1 MGDNVVVAD
10 VAEWAQGLDEVGGLI
25 GARFAR
31 AEPRTNAMVY
41 LQGLLSGVERKNSWT
56 ISEQAGQKT
65 PDAMQRLLSTTD
77 WDLDALRDDLR
88 AYVVSYLGDP
98 DGVLVVDETGF
109 LKKGTRSAGV
119 ARQYSGTAGR
129 TENCQVGVFLT
140 YATSYGRTF
149 LDRELYLPKAWTE
162 DRCRCAAAG
171 IPSEHGFATKPELAA
186 TMIARTV
193 EGHVPARW
201 VTADAVY
208 GQVWAFRRAVEETGL
223 HYVLGLPASQAVWP
237 KAWSLA
243 WHQVRAREL
252 IASLPAQAWRV
263 RTAGDGAKGQR
274 RYSWA
279 RARVTGM
286 LDPVGEYWLLARR
299 SISDPTEIA
308 YHLCFAP
315 PRTGLAELARIT
327 GTRWAIEETFQS
339 AKGQTGLDQYQVR
352 QYTGWYR
359 HITLAMLAH
368 AFLTVTRARAAAKRG
383 ATSAATAS

>member
-1 MGDNVVVAD
+1 M
-10 VAEWAQGLDEVGGLI
+10 
-25 GARFAR
+25 
-31 AEPRTNAMVY
+31 
-41 LQGLLSGVERKNSWT
+41 
-56 ISEQAGQKT
+56 
-65 PDAMQRLLSTTD
+65 
-77 WDLDALRDDLR
+77 
-88 AYVVSYLGDP
+88 
-98 DGVLVVDETGF
+98 
-109 LKKGTRSAGV
+109 
-119 ARQYSGTAGR
+119 
-129 TENCQVGVFLT
+129 
-140 YATSYGRTF
+140 
-149 LDRELYLPKAWTE
+149 
-162 DRCRCAAAG
+162 
-171 IPSEHGFATKPELAA
+171 
-186 TMIARTV
+186 
-193 EGHVPARW
+193 
-201 VTADAVY
+201 TADAVY
-208 GQVWAFRRAVEETGL
+208 GQAWAFRRAVEETGL

-308 YHLCFAP
+308 YYLCFAP
-315 PRTGLAELARIT
+315 PRVGLTELARIA
-327 GTRWAIEETFQS
+327 GTRWSIEETFQT

>member
-31 AEPRTNAMVY
+31 AEPRANAMAY

-77 WDLDALRDDLR
+77 WDPDALRDDLR
-88 AYVVSYLGDP
+88 AYVLSYLGDP

-129 TENCQVGVFLT
+129 TENCQIGVFLT
-140 YATSYGRTF
+140 YATALGRTF
-149 LDRELYLPKAWTE
+149 LDRELYLPKAWTD
-162 DRCRCAAAG
+162 DRPRCAAAG
-171 IPSEHGFATKPELAA
+171 IPDERRFATKPELAA
-186 TMIARTV
+186 TMIEAAV
-193 EGHVPARW
+193 AGHVPARW

-208 GQVWAFRRAVEETGL
+208 GQAWSFRRAVEETGL
-223 HYVLGLPASQAVWP
+223 HYVLGVPSTQAVVP
-237 KAWSLA
+237 KAGPLA
-243 WHQVRAREL
+243 WHQVRAKEL

-263 RTAGDGAKGQR
+263 RTAGIGSKGER
-274 RYSWA
+274 RYGWA
-279 RARVTGM
+279 RARINGM
-286 LDPVGEYWLLARR
+286 LDPDGEYWLLARR
-299 SISDPTEIA
+299 SLSDPTEIA
-308 YHLCFAP
+308 YYLCYG
-315 PRTGLAELARIT
+315 PRRVSLAELARIA
-327 GTRWAIEETFQS
+327 GTRWSIEETFQT

-383 ATSAATAS
+383 AAPAVVN

>member
-1 MGDNVVVAD
+1 MGENVVVAD
-10 VAEWAQGLDEVGGLI
+10 VAEWAQGLDEVGELI

-31 AEPRTNAMVY
+31 AEPRANAMAY
-41 LQGLLSGVERKNSWT
+41 LQGLLSGVKRKNSWT

-77 WDLDALRDDLR
+77 WDPDVLRDDLR
-88 AYVVSYLGDP
+88 AYVVSYLGDQ

-129 TENCQVGVFLT
+129 TENCQIGVFLT
-140 YATSYGRTF
+140 YATGHGRTF

-162 DRCRCAAAG
+162 DPDRCAAAG
-171 IPSEHGFATKPELAA
+171 IPDERRFATKPELAA
-186 TMIARTV
+186 TMIEAAV
-193 EGHVPARW
+193 AGHVPARW

-208 GQVWAFRRAVEETGL
+208 GQAWSFRRAVEETGL
-223 HYVLGLPASQAVWP
+223 HYVLGVPASQSVVAKTGP
-237 KAWSLA
+237 LA
-243 WHQVRAREL
+243 WHQVRAKEL
-252 IASLPAQAWRV
+252 IASLPAQAWRA
-263 RTAGDGAKGQR
+263 RTAGIGSKGER
-274 RYSWA
+274 RYGWA
-279 RARVTGM
+279 RARVNGM
-286 LDPVGEYWLLARR
+286 LHPAGEYWLLARR
-299 SISDPTEIA
+299 SLSDPTEIA
-308 YHLCFAP
+308 YYLCYG
-315 PRTGLAELARIT
+315 PRRVSLAELARIA
-327 GTRWAIEETFQS
+327 GTRWSIEETFQT

-383 ATSAATAS
+383 ATTVMAN

>member
-1 MGDNVVVAD
+1 MVAILVRLKLSLLRNTLRRSVWRTVGLIVGLVYALGVVVVAL
-10 VAEWAQGLDEVGGLI
+10 VGLI
-25 GARFAR
+25 ALRWTSVAVTADVTVLAFAALTAGWLLLSLLVFGVDETVDPARFA
-31 AEPRTNAMVY
+31 
-41 LQGLLSGVERKNSWT
+41 LL
-56 ISEQAGQKT
+56 
-65 PDAMQRLLSTTD
+65 P
-77 WDLDALRDDLR
+77 
-88 AYVVSYLGDP
+88 
-98 DGVLVVDETGF
+98 
-109 LKKGTRSAGV
+109 
-119 ARQYSGTAGR
+119 
-129 TENCQVGVFLT
+129 
-140 YATSYGRTF
+140 
-149 LDRELYLPKAWTE
+149 
-162 DRCRCAAAG
+162 
-171 IPSEHGFATKPELAA
+171 
-186 TMIARTV
+186 
-193 EGHVPARW
+193 
-201 VTADAVY
+201 
-208 GQVWAFRRAVEETGL
+208 
-223 HYVLGLPASQAVWP
+223 
-237 KAWSLA
+237 
-243 WHQVRAREL
+243 VRAREL